1 VERTLRANSPAEA
14 RVAPAYSDFGR
25 FGDPDRQPNGGFPE
39 PPPGAQ
45 VKIVRAH
52 HELCDT
58 ETLVRLPG
66 NLGPATVRRVVCGH
80 CAEAFDAANVQVV
93 AVLAAASEAAP
104 DGRGRSRLPGWLHA
118 PTGRGWRLL
127 SVPLAAAAVVGG
139 LLLVQGSDDAGQP
152 PVASAPQTGGDAQA
166 GAAGAGTGAA
176 QAAGNTSDAQAEL
189 VRESNFSLALPQG
202 WQQIPNKGG
211 ATFSASAAGG
221 EAEATLWIERDPK
234 LDFASFE
241 ARSLDQVR
249 TLAGSARV
257 IERTAGPTAE
267 ATVIRLAANPPAG
280 SPAYEVTLRVAGP
293 YRYYLATTVQ
303 PDASAQAV
311 DGSKLVHSTFVP
323 ATRAQPTG
331 GDEGK

>member
-1 VERTLRANSPAEA
+1 VERTVRPNSPAA
-14 RVAPAYSDFGR
+14 TPVAPAYSDFGR

-39 PPPGAQ
+39 PPLGAQ

-52 HELCDT
+52 HEPCDT
-58 ETLVRLPG
+58 ETLVRLPAH
-66 NLGPATVRRVVCGH
+66 LGPATVRRVVCAH
-80 CAEAFDAANVQVV
+80 CAESFDAVNVEVV
-93 AVLAAASEAAP
+93 AVLAAASEAAR
-104 DGRGRSRLPGWLHA
+104 GRRGRSRVPGWLHA

-152 PVASAPQTGGDAQA
+152 PVASAPQKGSGAQA
-166 GAAGAGTGAA
+166 GAAGAA
-176 QAAGNTSDAQAEL
+176 QAGGNASDAQAEL

-202 WQQIPNKGG
+202 WQQIPSKGG
-211 ATFSASAAGG
+211 ATFSASAARG
-221 EAEATLWIERDPK
+221 EAEATLWIERRPK
-234 LDFASFE
+234 LDFATFE

-280 SPAYEVTLRVAGP
+280 SPAYAVTLRVAGP

-303 PDASAQAV
+303 PDASPQAV
-311 DGSKLVHSTFVP
+311 DGSELIHSTFVP